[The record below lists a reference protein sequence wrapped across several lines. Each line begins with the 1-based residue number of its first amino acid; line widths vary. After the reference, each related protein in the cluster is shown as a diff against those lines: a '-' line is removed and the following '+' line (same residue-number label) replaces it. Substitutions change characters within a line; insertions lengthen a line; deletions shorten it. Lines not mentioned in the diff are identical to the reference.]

1 MTILVTGFEPFG
13 GETENASGA
22 AVQRLAKINAP
33 DGVQLATAILP
44 VTWSGAAPALL
55 RAVEEHRPDAIVAVG
70 EAGGRAVV
78 TPERWARN
86 LGHGR
91 IPDNHGVVRDA
102 APLARGPERLE
113 SRLDPFA
120 LTHAIRN
127 AGVPAEVSDDAGAFL
142 CNAIFWTALHGTDL
156 PAAFLHVPAV
166 RSHGLAGI
174 GAETDPGSPRGET
187 TLGFS
192 DLVHALAAAVRVAA
206 RVGSLRVTR

>member
-22 AVQRLAKINAP
+22 AVQRLAKMNAP

-91 IPDNHGVVRDA
+91 IPDNNGVVRDA

-156 PAAFLHVPAV
+156 PAAFLHVPAA
-166 RSHGLAGI
+166 RSRGTAHI
-174 GAETDPGSPRGET
+174 GAETDPEHAHADSA
-187 TLGFS
+187 LGL
-192 DLVHALAAAVRVAA
+192 DDITQALAAAVHAAA
-206 RVGSLRVTR
+206 RRTHARPA

>member
-78 TPERWARN
+78 TSERWARN

-91 IPDNHGVVRDA
+91 IPDNNGVVRDA

-120 LTHAIRN
+120 LTHAMRN

-156 PAAFLHVPAV
+156 PAAFLHVPAA
-166 RSHGLAGI
+166 RSRGTAHI
-174 GAETDPGSPRGET
+174 GVETDPEHAHADSA
-187 TLGFS
+187 LGL
-192 DLVHALAAAVRVAA
+192 DGITQALAAAVHAAA
-206 RVGSLRVTR
+206 RRTHARPA

>member
-1 MTILVTGFEPFG
+1 MKILVTGFEPFG
-13 GETENASGA
+13 GEAENASGI
-22 AVQRLAKINAP
+22 AVHRLGEIAAP
-33 DGVQLATAILP
+33 DGVEIVTATLP
-44 VTWSGAAPALL
+44 VTWAGASPALL
-55 RAVEEHRPDAIVAVG
+55 RAVAERQPDALLAVG
-70 EAGGRAVV
+70 EAGGRTVV
-78 TPERWARN
+78 TPECRAKN

-91 IPDNHGVVRDA
+91 IPDNDGVARAPAPLTEGPEHLDSRIDPAELARAVRD
-102 APLARGPERLE
+102 
-113 SRLDPFA
+113 
-120 LTHAIRN
+120 
-127 AGVPAEVSDDAGAFL
+127 AGVPADTSDDAGAFL
-142 CNAIFWTALHGTDL
+142 CNAVFWSALHDTDL